1 MGTKIL
7 RNQPAEEII
16 EALSVYVK
24 ASKELDKTIDLLVEK
39 RARAI
44 YRSPSFNS
52 PGCGN
57 GNRDGLRPDK
67 MADAIANMEPV
78 ERKVNE
84 IAGSLPGLYDHVM
97 GILEKN
103 LTNYNQLLIMQWRY
117 INGAKWEYIAEKTG
131 FAISHCYKLH
141 NQAIIQLMKNNVLM
155 NEGKT
160 N

>member
-1 MGTKIL
+1 METKIL

-44 YRSPSFNS
+44 YKSPAFDS
-52 PGCGN
+52 PGS
-57 GNRDGLRPDK
+57 GNRGGLRPDK
-67 MADAIANMEPV
+67 IADALANIEPI
-78 ERKVNE
+78 EQRFNE
-84 IAGSLPGLYDHVM
+84 LANSLPGLYDHVM
-97 GILEKN
+97 GILENN

-117 INGAKWEYIAEKTG
+117 INGAKWETIAEKTG

-141 NQAIIQLMKNNVLM
+141 NQAIIQLIKNNILT

>member
-24 ASKELDKTIDLLVEK
+24 ANKELDKAIDLLVEK
-39 RARAI
+39 RSRAI
-44 YRSPSFNS
+44 YKSPSFNS
-52 PGCGN
+52 PGG

-67 MADAIANMEPV
+67 IADALANIEPI
-78 ERKVNE
+78 EQRFNE
-84 IAGSLPGLYDHVM
+84 LANSLPGLYDYVM

-103 LTNYNQLLIMQWRY
+103 LTNYNQLIVMQWRY

-141 NQAIIQLMKNNVLM
+141 NQAIIQLIKNNILT

>member
-7 RNQPAEEII
+7 RSQPAEEII

-24 ASKELDKTIDLLVEK
+24 ASKELDKAIDLLVEK
-39 RARAI
+39 RSRAI
-44 YRSPSFNS
+44 YRSPSFDS
-52 PGCGN
+52 PGG
-57 GNRDGLRPDK
+57 GNRGLRPDK

-78 ERKVNE
+78 ERKIND
-84 IAGSLPGLYDHVM
+84 IADSLPGLYDHVM
-97 GILEKN
+97 GILENN

-117 INGAKWEYIAEKTG
+117 INGAKWETIAEKTG

-141 NQAIIQLMKNNVLM
+141 NQAIIQLIKNNILT

>member
-7 RNQPAEEII
+7 RNQAAEEII

-24 ASKELDKTIDLLVEK
+24 ANKELDKAIDLLVEK
-39 RARAI
+39 RSRAI
-44 YRSPSFNS
+44 YKSPSFNS
-52 PGCGN
+52 PGG
-57 GNRDGLRPDK
+57 GNRGGLRPDK
-67 MADAIANMEPV
+67 IAEALANIEPV
-78 ERKVNE
+78 ERKIND
-84 IAGSLPGLYDHVM
+84 IADSLPGLYDHVM

-103 LTNYNQLLIMQWRY
+103 LTNYNQLIIMQWRY
-117 INGAKWEYIAEKTG
+117 INGAKWETIAENTG

-141 NQAIIQLMKNNVLM
+141 NQAIIQLIKNNILT

>member
-7 RNQPAEEII
+7 RSQPAEEII

-24 ASKELDKTIDLLVEK
+24 ASKELDKAIDLLVEK
-39 RARAI
+39 RSRAI
-44 YRSPSFNS
+44 YRSPSFDS
-52 PGCGN
+52 PGG
-57 GNRDGLRPDK
+57 GNRGLRPDK

-78 ERKVNE
+78 ERKIND
-84 IAGSLPGLYDHVM
+84 IADSLPGLYDHVM
-97 GILEKN
+97 GILENN

-117 INGAKWEYIAEKTG
+117 INGAKWETIAENTG

-141 NQAIIQLMKNNVLM
+141 NQAIIQLIKNDILT